1 MREKFIETSVVR
13 KFRLAGWYVRKYTS
27 PARRS
32 VPDDI
37 FLKDGFVFFIEFKAT
52 GAKPTKNQLEEI
64 AAIRKHGGIVYVVDS
79 IAFGNEIL
87 LRMESLA

>member
-1 MREKFIETSVVR
+1 
-13 KFRLAGWYVRKYTS
+13 
-27 PARRS
+27 

-37 FLKDGFVFFIEFKAT
+37 FLKNGFVFWIEFKAT

-64 AAIRKHGGIVYVVDS
+64 ATIRKHGGIVYVVDN
-79 IAFGNEIL
+79 ITFGTEIL